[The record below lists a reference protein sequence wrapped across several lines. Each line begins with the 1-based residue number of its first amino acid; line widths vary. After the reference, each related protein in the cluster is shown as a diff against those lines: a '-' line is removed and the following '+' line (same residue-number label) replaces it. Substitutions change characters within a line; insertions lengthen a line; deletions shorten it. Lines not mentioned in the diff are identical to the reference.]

1 MPRKKKEESTE
12 TAARPRRKAS
22 IGKKTAL
29 KKGPASKKKDIS
41 SKTPKRSAAP
51 KAAKLSRAAAQPKSK
66 TKISWKPPQYG
77 ETQVV
82 AFIRDPNCIFVYW
95 EVASQKLAEVQQQ
108 LKGEFAKSRI
118 LLRMFRDKGNGG
130 AELLYEMEVSP
141 ESMNQYLPVE
151 EPGFSYFVEVV
162 RKAVSGKVAL
172 IARSNTVSPPGKGY
186 SKVIDSN
193 WTPAAE
199 LAQYLSEEMEETETF
214 PVPGPGEVGGISSAE
229 SQRRRSKARESFSS
243 FWSKN

>member
-12 TAARPRRKAS
+12 TAARPKRKAS
-22 IGKKTAL
+22 AVKKTAL
-29 KKGPASKKKDIS
+29 KRSAVKKAVS
-41 SKTPKRSAAP
+41 AKTPKKSPAP
-51 KAAKLSRAAAQPKSK
+51 KAAKVSRAAAPPKSK
-66 TKISWKPPQYG
+66 AKISWKPPQYG

-95 EVASQKLAEVQQQ
+95 EVASQKLAEVQEQ

-118 LLRMFRDKGNGG
+118 LLRMFRDKGNGA
-130 AELLYEMEVSP
+130 AELLYEVEVNP

-172 IARSNTVSPPGKGY
+172 IARSNTVSPPGRGL
-186 SKVIDSN
+186 SRVIDSN
-193 WTPAAE
+193 WMPAGE
-199 LAQYLSEEMEETETF
+199 LAQYLSEELEGTETF
-214 PVPGPGEVGGISSAE
+214 PVPGPGEVGGVSSAE
-229 SQRRRSKARESFSS
+229 SQRRRAKARETFSS